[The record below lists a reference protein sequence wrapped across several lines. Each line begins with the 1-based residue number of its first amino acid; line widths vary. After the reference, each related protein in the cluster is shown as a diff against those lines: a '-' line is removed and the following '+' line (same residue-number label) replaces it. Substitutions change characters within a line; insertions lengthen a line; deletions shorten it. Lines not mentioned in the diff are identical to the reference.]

1 MYDVKKS
8 IDVELN
14 VQLVYTALI
23 HEYAYEGPCRFGP
36 PEALTQEIDLMN
48 QAEIFKMWTQGY
60 GGALSHIPGIH
71 LLDPLYIKM
80 SDEFFITEEEEQ
92 KLVDRVGK
100 ADIFIFTGMR
110 GEGIMKEFAMR
121 YHVPVAGEGM
131 FVSTAEHAVLNARGY
146 ESYAILDVPDAIRL
160 LKALRA
166 RKALQRTKVLA
177 VTRNNSHYSMGGQD
191 AFISNDMVTKKL
203 GARFNYFSFHEFLD
217 MMHVNEHGKN
227 HTLPGRQV
235 YNLTDKDMEE
245 VKAWSKEL
253 ADGSVENDVQE
264 HYIENSVKAA
274 VLIQKLCEH
283 FGCNAF
289 TAVCPDGCATRRMNE
304 EQFTFCFSHSL
315 LNEMGI
321 PSGCEYDLLGT
332 LSIVALANLTGKAPY
347 MGNTQPCIWRD
358 KQVEGEFAGI
368 GYIEDMDRTQ
378 NIYYSGHATPNRL
391 IHGFDSEKTAYSL
404 RPFTHSGW
412 GATMRIDFS
421 QFRGETITLM
431 RYDPLCEKIMVAK
444 GTVLGGFGYT
454 TTGCSEGVYFEVAD
468 KYEYFHKQA
477 KFGLHMPLVF
487 GDHIEDVKMLGE
499 VLGMEV
505 VTA

>member
-1 MYDVKKS
+1 MYEVKKS
-8 IDVELN
+8 IDVQLN

-36 PEALTQEIDLMN
+36 PEALTQEFDLMN
-48 QAEIFKMWTQGY
+48 QAEIFKMWSNGY
-60 GGALSHIPGIH
+60 GGALSQIPGINV
-71 LLDPLYIKM
+71 LEPLYIKM
-80 SDEFFITEEEEQ
+80 SDEFFITDEEEQ
-92 KLVDRVGK
+92 KMADRVGI
-100 ADIFIFTGMR
+100 ADIFVFTGMR
-110 GEGIMKEFAMR
+110 GEGFMKEFAMR
-121 YHVPVAGEGM
+121 YNVPVAGVGM
-131 FVSTAEHAVLNARGY
+131 FASTVEHAVLNARGY
-146 ESYAILDVPDAIRL
+146 ESYAILDLPDAIRL

-166 RKALQRTKVLA
+166 RKALHRTKVLA
-177 VTRNNSHYSMGGQD
+177 VTRNNSQCSMGGQD
-191 AFISNDMVTKKL
+191 AFISNDMVSKKL
-203 GARFNYFSFHEFLD
+203 GVRFNYFSFHEFLD
-217 MMHVNEHGKN
+217 MMHVNDHGKN
-227 HTLPGRQV
+227 HTLPGRKV
-235 YNLTDKDMEE
+235 YNLTDADMQE
-245 VKAWSKEL
+245 VNAWAEEL
-253 ADGSVENDVQE
+253 ADGAVENDVKQE
-264 HYIENSVKAA
+264 YIVNSVKAA

-289 TAVCPDGCATRRMNE
+289 TAVCPDGCATRRMNQ

-332 LSIVALANLTGKAPY
+332 LSIAALANLTGKAPY
-347 MGNTQPCIWRD
+347 MGNTQPCVWMG

-391 IHGFDSEKTAYSL
+391 IHGFNTEKTPYAI
-404 RPFTHSGW
+404 RPFTYSGW

-421 QFRGETITLM
+421 QYRGETITLM
-431 RYDPLCEKIMVAK
+431 RFDPLCEKIMVAK
-444 GTVLGGFGYT
+444 GTVLGGFGYNA
-454 TTGCSEGVYFEVAD
+454 TGCTEGIYFEVAD

-487 GDHIEDVKMLGE
+487 GDHIDDVKMLGE